1 MIGFSARMQS
11 TRFVKQLKYLG
22 RLGYLAQALIFS
34 LMTVGVVNAEESHF
48 ARFERGLAT
57 FDPGGKYITQ
67 ALERQVPGLNV
78 SGTLSHWSDFLLSG
92 EENIGFRDRDFDVLQ
107 MQTLLEVALSYRFS
121 TNLELTSISH
131 FLYDSAYDMGG
142 NDGLYADKIDDSFR
156 YYRDFERVARELYLS
171 YRTSAVDLVVGK
183 QQVAWGKMDGQFI
196 DVINAMD
203 FRESVQLEASDY
215 ETRRLPMWMANG
227 TYYFK
232 DVSLNVLWIPD
243 FVANVNPGY
252 GTPWS
257 SPLLPPDDTTV
268 RHSDLW
274 LKGRVNVAGD
284 KILQTDKPHWQNIS
298 DHQMAVR
305 LDAAAGALTWG
316 LVYYY
321 AWERDAAPF
330 VVGRFSDISGDHLVL
345 EPRYERLHHF
355 GATADYAW
363 VATGVP
369 GVGNLPIVFRAEA
382 LYTRDAQFVD
392 YRNLGEVRAGG
403 EGDGVSEHDTLRAA
417 LAFEFAFPDKISV
430 IFQPSFYYTDDWHEG
445 LGTGFGG
452 AIGDRWNFAPVF
464 FISRP
469 VHGTRDRLKTSL
481 TLTPYFSGPNR
492 GYQGSKTKL
501 MVSYEFSP
509 FINGSF
515 IYTDYSGGND
525 DDLFGQY
532 HQWDNVGFEL
542 KYEF

>member
-1 MIGFSARMQS
+1 MLPA
-11 TRFVKQLKYLG
+11 RFVENIKCLVPGLV
-22 RLGYLAQALIFS
+22 LLLS
-34 LMTVGVVNAEESHF
+34 LLYPNILNAEESRF
-48 ARFERGLAT
+48 ARFERSLAT
-57 FDPGGKYITQ
+57 FDPGGKYFTQ
-67 ALERQVPGLNV
+67 AVERQIPGLNV
-78 SGTLSHWSDFLLSG
+78 SGTFTHWSDFLLSD
-92 EENIGFRDRDFDVLQ
+92 EENIGFRDRDFNALQ
-107 MQTLLEVALSYRFS
+107 MQSLLEIAFSYRFS
-121 TNLELTSISH
+121 PNLELTSISH
-131 FLYDSAYDMGG
+131 FLYDAAYDVGG
-142 NDGLYADKIDDSFR
+142 NDGLYSDKIDDSFR

-171 YRTSAVDLVVGK
+171 YRTSTVDVVVGK

-215 ETRRLPMWMANG
+215 EIRRLPMWMANA
-227 TYYFK
+227 TYYF
-232 DVSLNVLWIPD
+232 DDLSLNVLWIPD
-243 FVANVNPGY
+243 FVANINPGY
-252 GTPWS
+252 GAPWS
-257 SPLLPPDDTTV
+257 SPLLAPDDATV
-268 RHSDLW
+268 RNNDLW
-274 LKGRVNVAGD
+274 LQGRINAAGD
-284 KILQTDKPHWQNIS
+284 KILQADKPHWQNIS

-305 LDAAAGALTWG
+305 LDAAEGALTWG

-321 AWERDAAPF
+321 ALERDAAPF
-330 VVGRFSDISGDHLVL
+330 VVGRFTDDSGDHLVL

-382 LYTRDAQFVD
+382 LYTRDAHFID
-392 YRNLGEVRAGG
+392 YRNIAEVRAGG
-403 EGDGVSEHDTLRAA
+403 GGDGVSERDTLRAA

-430 IFQPSFYYTDDWHEG
+430 IFQPSFYYTFDWHEG

-501 MVSYEFSP
+501 VVSYEFSP

-532 HQWDNVGFEL
+532 HQWDNIGFEL